1 MAAVAIDF
9 GSLNTSA
16 NIRKDGR
23 EARKIASV
31 PLGTQK
37 RRGPVAD
44 ILNGDGSVKLGTNG
58 SFDLSGFRMEYSPN
72 GAPRFAAI
80 PAEAGGC
87 TDWDDQFGLPNGLD
101 GFVYAMAVIGSDL
114 YLGGSFTGA
123 GNVAANRLVKFNL
136 ATNTWSALRNGNGNG
151 VNSDIYALAVVGT
164 DLYVGGFFTSANVGG
179 NGSTPEV
186 AANRVAKFD
195 TSANVWSPLSNGNG
209 NGVNSDVRAL
219 AAMSGDLYIGGT
231 FTSANIG
238 GTGGTPVVTAN
249 RIAKFDTRKNT
260 WSALSNGDG
269 NGVSNDVRALTIM
282 GTDLYVGGLFTSANI
297 GGSGG
302 TPAVIAN
309 RVARFDTTTN
319 SWCALASG
327 DGNGVSSDVY
337 ALTAIASDLYVGGGF
352 TSVNTGGTG
361 GTPVVTANRI
371 AKFNTS
377 NNIWS
382 ALSNGNGNGV
392 NSLVNALAAMG
403 EVLYVGGFFTSANV
417 GGSSVTPAVSVNNIA
432 KFDSTASKW
441 SALSSGDGNGVSTN
455 VRALT
460 IVGSNVYVGGLF
472 TSANVGGTGGRPL
485 VTANRV
491 AAFNNSNNTWSAL
504 SDGNGNG
511 MNNFVRS
518 LAVIGNDLYV
528 GGIFTTAG
536 NVAAN
541 RVAKFNTSTRTWT
554 ALGHS
559 SGNGVNNDVYA
570 LAVIGSDL
578 YAAGAFTIANFG
590 SGGTPVVAA
599 NRIAKFD
606 TTTSTWFALSNGN
619 GNGVD
624 STVNALTVM
633 GNDLYVGGFFTNAN
647 SGGTGST
654 PAVPANNIAKFDAV
668 ANTWSALRNGGGN
681 GVSSNVKALAVM
693 GSDLYAGGIFTT
705 ANVGGT
711 GGTPTVTANGIA
723 KFDTT
728 ARTWSAL
735 SHGNGNGVDGE
746 VRALAVVSSAVYVGG
761 SFTNANVGG
770 SGETPT
776 SRANNIARFDSAT
789 RVWSALGNGD
799 GNGLNSTVNALAVM
813 GGDLYVGG
821 GFATANFGGS
831 GATPAVPVNNI
842 VKFDTVGVSWSE
854 LRNGTGNGVN
864 GSVLALAI
872 KDRDL
877 YVGGAFTIAGG
888 SASADLA
895 GWIERILATP
905 TITIGEP
912 GTLCPGGT
920 VTLTSS
926 SESGNQWY
934 FNNNPISGATHHTY
948 DADAAGDYSVTV
960 TASGCSS
967 APSAPLSVTANTPP
981 VLTYQSQNVA
991 FNGSININPANG
1003 PTDNVR
1009 ISSMAVRSAGTY
1021 TGTLSVDG
1029 TTGTVSISNAQPAG
1043 THIIT
1048 IRATDNCG
1056 DSTDA
1061 SFALTVNKS
1070 TQTITVG
1077 THAPANAVYNS
1088 NFNVVGSS
1096 SSGLAVSYSSSGAC
1110 TNVGAIFTMTSGA
1123 GVCLV
1128 KYDQPGDGN
1137 YIAAAQVLEN
1147 VTAQKATSTTS
1158 LSSSSNPSVLGQD
1171 VIFTARVTSSAGT
1184 PTGAVQFRLD
1194 GIDSGSPVTLNGEGI
1209 AQLVTSSLTAATHI
1223 VSADFSG
1230 DSNFNPSTSTLS
1242 GGQIVNNR
1250 PLISFSLPHYEVNE
1264 ISGFV
1269 TITVNRMGDLSVP
1282 VTVDYAT
1289 DDTGASNLCS
1299 TLNSGLASARCD
1311 FGLILG
1317 TLAFGATETQKTFVV
1332 PITQDSYPGGP
1343 ESFTVNLSNATGS
1356 GVSLVSP
1363 SSATVTIN
1371 DSAAPAPN
1379 AIDDTS
1385 VFVRQQYRDFLNR
1398 EPDPPGFAFWK
1409 DNIDQCNDPARRPAG
1424 MTLAHC
1430 IEVMRIDTSAAFF
1443 LSIEFQQTGNLVRS
1457 CYVASVNRPL
1467 TNNMPGLVEFERD
1480 TQAIQRGVIVGQGNW
1495 QQALIDNRDA
1505 FLKNFVTRA
1514 EFVGA
1519 YPLTDTPTQYVDKL
1533 YLHAGITPLP
1543 SERISAVGEF
1553 GSATIAADARARGR
1567 VLLDLTQNTA
1577 FQQREGN
1584 RSFVQMEYF
1593 GYLRRNAN
1601 DAPDLNFA
1609 GYDFW
1614 LNKLNAAGG
1623 NYISSEMVKAFL
1635 SSAEYRLR
1643 FGP

>member
-1 MAAVAIDF
+1 
-9 GSLNTSA
+9 
-16 NIRKDGR
+16 
-23 EARKIASV
+23 
-31 PLGTQK
+31 
-37 RRGPVAD
+37 
-44 ILNGDGSVKLGTNG
+44 
-58 SFDLSGFRMEYSPN
+58 
-72 GAPRFAAI
+72 
-80 PAEAGGC
+80 
-87 TDWDDQFGLPNGLD
+87 
-101 GFVYAMAVIGSDL
+101 
-114 YLGGSFTGA
+114 
-123 GNVAANRLVKFNL
+123 
-136 ATNTWSALRNGNGNG
+136 
-151 VNSDIYALAVVGT
+151 
-164 DLYVGGFFTSANVGG
+164 
-179 NGSTPEV
+179 
-186 AANRVAKFD
+186 
-195 TSANVWSPLSNGNG
+195 
-209 NGVNSDVRAL
+209 
-219 AAMSGDLYIGGT
+219 
-231 FTSANIG
+231 
-238 GTGGTPVVTAN
+238 
-249 RIAKFDTRKNT
+249 
-260 WSALSNGDG
+260 
-269 NGVSNDVRALTIM
+269 
-282 GTDLYVGGLFTSANI
+282 
-297 GGSGG
+297 
-302 TPAVIAN
+302 
-309 RVARFDTTTN
+309 
-319 SWCALASG
+319 
-327 DGNGVSSDVY
+327 SSDVY

-799 GNGLNSTVNALAVM
+799 GNGLNSTVN
-813 GGDLYVGG
+813 
-821 GFATANFGGS
+821 
-831 GATPAVPVNNI
+831 
-842 VKFDTVGVSWSE
+842 
-854 LRNGTGNGVN
+854 GVN

-1070 TQTITVG
+1070 TQT
-1077 THAPANAVYNS
+1077 
-1088 NFNVVGSS
+1088 
-1096 SSGLAVSYSSSGAC
+1096 
-1110 TNVGAIFTMTSGA
+1110 
-1123 GVCLV
+1123 
-1128 KYDQPGDGN
+1128 
-1137 YIAAAQVLEN
+1137 
-1147 VTAQKATSTTS
+1147 
-1158 LSSSSNPSVLGQD
+1158 
-1171 VIFTARVTSSAGT
+1171 
-1184 PTGAVQFRLD
+1184 
-1194 GIDSGSPVTLNGEGI
+1194 
-1209 AQLVTSSLTAATHI
+1209 
-1223 VSADFSG
+1223 
-1230 DSNFNPSTSTLS
+1230 
-1242 GGQIVNNR
+1242 
-1250 PLISFSLPHYEVNE
+1250 
-1264 ISGFV
+1264 
-1269 TITVNRMGDLSVP
+1269 
-1282 VTVDYAT
+1282 
-1289 DDTGASNLCS
+1289 
-1299 TLNSGLASARCD
+1299 
-1311 FGLILG
+1311 
-1317 TLAFGATETQKTFVV
+1317 
-1332 PITQDSYPGGP
+1332 
-1343 ESFTVNLSNATGS
+1343 
-1356 GVSLVSP
+1356 
-1363 SSATVTIN
+1363 
-1371 DSAAPAPN
+1371 
-1379 AIDDTS
+1379 
-1385 VFVRQQYRDFLNR
+1385 
-1398 EPDPPGFAFWK
+1398 
-1409 DNIDQCNDPARRPAG
+1409 
-1424 MTLAHC
+1424 
-1430 IEVMRIDTSAAFF
+1430 
-1443 LSIEFQQTGNLVRS
+1443 
-1457 CYVASVNRPL
+1457 
-1467 TNNMPGLVEFERD
+1467 
-1480 TQAIQRGVIVGQGNW
+1480 
-1495 QQALIDNRDA
+1495 
-1505 FLKNFVTRA
+1505 
-1514 EFVGA
+1514 
-1519 YPLTDTPTQYVDKL
+1519 
-1533 YLHAGITPLP
+1533 
-1543 SERISAVGEF
+1543 
-1553 GSATIAADARARGR
+1553 
-1567 VLLDLTQNTA
+1567 
-1577 FQQREGN
+1577 
-1584 RSFVQMEYF
+1584 
-1593 GYLRRNAN
+1593 
-1601 DAPDLNFA
+1601 
-1609 GYDFW
+1609 
-1614 LNKLNAAGG
+1614 
-1623 NYISSEMVKAFL
+1623 
-1635 SSAEYRLR
+1635 
-1643 FGP
+1643 